1 MIADAYQSQEDFT
14 EKLLKMG
21 RWRLETNFS
30 IYPILTDFSMKK
42 SYKIPI
48 SLRKHAL
55 KYISEAI

>member
-1 MIADAYQSQEDFT
+1 
-14 EKLLKMG
+14 MG

-30 IYPILTDFSMKK
+30 ICPILTDFSMIK

-55 KYISEAI
+55 KYILEAI

>member
-1 MIADAYQSQEDFT
+1 MIADAYQSNEGFT
-14 EKLLKMG
+14 EKLPKMG
-21 RWRLETNFS
+21 RWRLDTNFS
-30 IYPILTDFSMKK
+30 IRPILTDFSMIK

>member
-1 MIADAYQSQEDFT
+1 MIADAYQSQEGFT
-14 EKLLKMG
+14 EKLLNVG

-30 IYPILTDFSMKK
+30 ICPILTDFSMIK

-55 KYISEAI
+55 EYILEAI